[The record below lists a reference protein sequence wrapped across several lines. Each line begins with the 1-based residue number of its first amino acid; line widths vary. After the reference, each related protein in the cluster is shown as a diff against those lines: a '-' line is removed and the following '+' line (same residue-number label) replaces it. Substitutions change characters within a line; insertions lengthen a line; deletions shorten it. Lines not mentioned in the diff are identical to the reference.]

1 MGAPNAVSASGQNL
15 PQKCAGVTRRS
26 GLGLPTPAA
35 PEPCTER
42 QMLAVVNRVAGMGFA
57 LLDAELRFLE
67 LNPYL
72 ARLLDSSSED
82 MLGRSALEFTCESV
96 RSSAARALASVLES
110 GLRVTGK
117 WPFLCPSGR
126 QRMARVYCERVA
138 GPGSQPLVFCVISD
152 VTAERN
158 AQLLQQAQAAVLR
171 EVSLNRP
178 LSEILAH
185 VGEAV
190 RQQRPEASVLIT
202 HFRDDSLDLEY
213 ATSPD
218 AALQARIRARPG
230 RCPCGPQEPVA
241 VASCGRG
248 AREAAVA
255 SCGRGAREAVIRTR
269 LPARERSL
277 GLGSIWTYPLRDD
290 NGTTLGTLCLLL
302 ERTVRPD
309 AAESAFLEQMAA
321 VAGFALARQDALED
335 LDQKAHR
342 DPLTGLANRA
352 LLMDRLQ
359 QLLQIARNGH
369 HTGMLML
376 DLDDFKSVNDTH
388 GHDAGD
394 RLLAEVAGRL
404 RTALRESDTVARLG
418 GDEFVVLLP
427 DSGPES
433 AVQVARKLIAALQL
447 PVCIDGAQL
456 AASPSI
462 GVALAAP
469 GDTVQAALLRRA
481 DSAMYQAKLAGKGTW
496 RLAPEAAVGEAEAGP
511 AV

>member
-1 MGAPNAVSASGQNL
+1 MS
-15 PQKCAGVTRRS
+15 PQHQPPEAKPPVRG
-26 GLGLPTPAA
+26 GLGRPPPEAA
-35 PEPCTER
+35 REPHTER
-42 QMLAVVNRVAGMGFA
+42 QILAVVNRVAGMGFA

-72 ARLLDSSSED
+72 ARLLDCSAEE
-82 MLGRSALEFTCESV
+82 MRGRSALEFTCESV
-96 RSSAARALASVLES
+96 RNSAGRALTSVLES
-110 GLRVTGK
+110 GVRVTGK
-117 WPFLCPSGR
+117 WPFLCPNGR

-138 GPGSQPLVFCVISD
+138 GSRNRPLVFCVISD

-178 LSEILAH
+178 LPQILAH

-190 RQQRPEASVLIT
+190 QQQRPEASVLIT
-202 HFRDDSLDLEY
+202 HFRGDSLDLEY

-230 RCPCGPQEPVA
+230 RCPCGPQQP
-241 VASCGRG
+241 G
-248 AREAAVA
+248 AAAGCSRHQPEAQ
-255 SCGRGAREAVIRTR
+255 IRTR
-269 LPARERSL
+269 LPAWERSL

-290 NGTTLGTLCLLL
+290 TESTLGTLCLLL
-302 ERTVRPD
+302 KRPVRPD

-335 LDQKAHR
+335 LTRKAHR

-352 LLMDRLQ
+352 LFMDRLQ
-359 QLLQIARNGH
+359 QQLLQGARNGH
-369 HTGMLML
+369 HTGLLLL

-394 RLLAEVAGRL
+394 WLLAEVAGRL
-404 RTALRESDTVARLG
+404 RAALRESDTVARLG

-433 AVQVARKLIAALQL
+433 AVQVARKLIAVLQL
-447 PVCIDGAQL
+447 PVCIDATRL
-456 AASPSI
+456 ATSPSI

-469 GDTVQAALLRRA
+469 GDTDQPALLRRA
-481 DSAMYQAKLAGKGTW
+481 DSAMYRAKLAGKGTW
-496 RLAPEAAVGEAEAGP
+496 RLAPEAAEGEAKAGP
-511 AV
+511 AA